1 MVKRCA
7 ISLLG
12 ILMTMQAIAGAG
24 MPVDA
29 PVAEPLI
36 QSQIRQTVRAIVD
49 VSAGGSEEVV
59 LVRIER
65 LHVLVD
71 ADRERLLLQIAAFL
85 SVSKGTEL
93 SMGGALLLDHL
104 AFTDEEKISTVL
116 PQLDTT
122 DRYLKKVLQQLLAT
136 IDRIQ
141 SGVPDFDPY
150 LPALRER
157 LSDPPLA
164 LIRYMYD
171 LSPEVTVQTLRRVLP
186 DGSYCESIDWPGEE
200 LLCGPFPRW

>member
-29 PVAEPLI
+29 TVAEPLI

-65 LHVLVD
+65 LRALVD
-71 ADRERLLLQIAAFL
+71 ADRERLLLQIAVFL
-85 SVSKGTEL
+85 
-93 SMGGALLLDHL
+93 
-104 AFTDEEKISTVL
+104 
-116 PQLDTT
+116 
-122 DRYLKKVLQQLLAT
+122 
-136 IDRIQ
+136 
-141 SGVPDFDPY
+141 
-150 LPALRER
+150 
-157 LSDPPLA
+157 
-164 LIRYMYD
+164 
-171 LSPEVTVQTLRRVLP
+171 
-186 DGSYCESIDWPGEE
+186 
-200 LLCGPFPRW
+200 